1 MSPAFSFHKS
11 GIVFMKNHFLKAALF
26 ALALF
31 GLALPA
37 MAISND
43 QNRVFPPRD
52 THEQMSHFYRFTVNF
67 NDPRIATGQQF
78 GALPSNAYILAM
90 DSQVTTAFNAGTTNV
105 LTVGVTSASSNEL
118 IADGASA
125 TANISNNTTT
135 IATGI
140 RHLTT
145 AAGLGV
151 TITGNVT
158 YQNGSGGGVPL
169 FAKYTQTGTA
179 ATTGSVTIIIEYI
192 PNIDQ

>member
-1 MSPAFSFHKS
+1 
-11 GIVFMKNHFLKAALF
+11 MKKNLIRAGLF

-31 GLALPA
+31 GMVPLAF
-37 MAISND
+37 AISND
-43 QNRVFPPRD
+43 PNRTFPPRD
-52 THEQMSHFYRFTVNF
+52 LHSEAVHFYRATINF

-78 GALPSNAYILAM
+78 GALPNNSYILAI
-90 DSQVTTAFNAGTTNV
+90 DSQVTTAFNAATTNV
-105 LTVGVTSASSNEL
+105 LTIGVTAASSNEL
-118 IADGASA
+118 VADGASA

-151 TITGNVT
+151 TITGNTT

-179 ATTGSVTIIIEYI
+179 ATTGSATIIIAYI